1 MKIFWI
7 ELDGFFCQTKINFTK
22 LGPLSTSKIELFV
35 TIVDSSK
42 LLTSVSN
49 STDPPWL
56 NYGFQRTDE
65 GRSNVNSVMVYVG
78 DKRPLFVFF
87 FFLFLPN
94 PKCNQNFNQNILET
108 LSMLQKALQLLLNI
122 FGNVNAA
129 GRLLWG

>member
-49 STDPPWL
+49 SPDPPWL

-65 GRSNVNSVMVYVG
+65 GHSNVNSVMVYVG

-108 LSMLQKALQLLLNI
+108 LSMSQKALQLLLNI